1 MKTRRG
7 AIGICAVAALAL
19 GLGACSTSAPTENE
33 ATESDDSATVEE
45 SGGAETYEAKDSYVF
60 QVITL
65 SNASPYWLAVRDGAE
80 KAAEELGNIE
90 IRFDAP
96 KEDSE
101 LAQQIEIFNNAIT
114 ADVDGILLAAQNP
127 EALVEPIERAQA
139 AGIPVV
145 TIDSGVDP
153 NVADSYLATD
163 NVAAAE
169 ELAIYMAGLMDES
182 GKYAIVNS
190 SMQFTSGIERPKGFD
205 KGMEQFANIESV
217 GMQLS
222 NSDMAKAQEQAANFM
237 QANPDLGLIFGAN
250 DRSAIGVGNAIQAAG
265 KGDEVLTASFDVN
278 ENLIAF
284 MRDGVLQASL
294 LQSPFGMGEMGV
306 GVLMDIFDGKTVEKV
321 IATPTFILTPENL
334 DSEEAISAIQ
344 QYMPDYNG

>member
-1 MKTRRG
+1 MKRISRLAAT
-7 AIGICAVAALAL
+7 VAAGAL
-19 GLGACSTSAPTENE
+19 MVFAAGCGTTPAPTTSGDPAPAEPT
-33 ATESDDSATVEE
+33 AT
-45 SGGAETYEAKDSYVF
+45 GYQPKDKYVF

-65 SNASPYWLAVRDGAE
+65 SNASPYWLAVKAGAE
-80 KAAEELGNIE
+80 SEAAKVGNVE

-96 KEDSE
+96 REDTE

-114 ADVDGILLAAQNP
+114 AQVDGILLAAQNP
-127 EALVEPIERAQA
+127 EALVEPIQRAQA

-145 TIDSGVDP
+145 TIDSGVEP

-169 ELAIYMAGLMDES
+169 ELAKHMAALMNEQ
-182 GKYAIVNS
+182 GTYAIVNS

-205 KGMEQFANIESV
+205 KGMEAFPNIESV

-222 NSDMAKAQEQAANFM
+222 QSDMAKAQEQAANFM

-250 DRSAIGVGNAIQAAG
+250 DRSAVGVGNAIKAAG
-265 KGDEVLTASFDVN
+265 NGGKVLMASFDVN
-278 ENLIAF
+278 ENLITF
-284 MRDGVLQASL
+284 LREGILQASL
-294 LQSPFGMGEMGV
+294 LQSPYDMGV
-306 GVLMDIFDGKTVEKV
+306 MGVQTLLKIYAGEQVEQK

-334 DSEEAISAIQ
+334 DTPEAITAIQ
-344 QYMPDYNG
+344 QYMPDYKG